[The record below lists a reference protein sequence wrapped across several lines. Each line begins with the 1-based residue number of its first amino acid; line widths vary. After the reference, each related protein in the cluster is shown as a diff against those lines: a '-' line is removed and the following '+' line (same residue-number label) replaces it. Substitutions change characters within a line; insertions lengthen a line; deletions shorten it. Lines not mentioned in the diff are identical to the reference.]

1 MNTNTA
7 LDTRYA
13 KSYRKLREDLLRG
26 DHMIIEDLPCQW
38 INKTICHKISERL
51 REQNFLYGDAFGISK
66 KLKIHFV
73 SSVGYAK
80 YYSCMDV
87 EIKEELILVIT

>member
-1 MNTNTA
+1 
-7 LDTRYA
+7 
-13 KSYRKLREDLLRG
+13 
-26 DHMIIEDLPCQW
+26 MIIEDLPCQW
-38 INKTICHKISERL
+38 INKTICHKISQRL
-51 REQNFLYGDAFGISK
+51 REQNFLCGDAFGISK